1 MARMTP
7 YKQAACVTGT
17 YTDRDGN
24 EKKRYVNVGTLFQYE
39 DGGFALKLDSI
50 PVGQGW
56 NGFVSFFDLK
66 PRDGAQGGGDS
77 YKSRGSGRE
86 QPSRREDFSADLDD
100 EIPFATRG
108 AWW

>member
-1 MARMTP
+1 MAKMTP

-56 NGFVSFFDLK
+56 NGFVSFFDIK
-66 PRDGAQGGGDS
+66 ARDGAQGGGGQRAAQQAS
-77 YKSRGSGRE
+77 K
-86 QPSRREDFSADLDD
+86 PREDFSADLDD
-100 EIPFATRG
+100 EIPF
-108 AWW
+108 

>member
-39 DGGFALKLDSI
+39 DGGLALKLDSI

-56 NGFVSFFDLK
+56 NGFVSFFDIK
-66 PRDGAQGGGDS
+66 ARDGAPAGGGKQTS
-77 YKSRGSGRE
+77 QRE
-86 QPSRREDFSADLDD
+86 PGEDLDD
-100 EIPFATRG
+100 EVP
-108 AWW
+108 W